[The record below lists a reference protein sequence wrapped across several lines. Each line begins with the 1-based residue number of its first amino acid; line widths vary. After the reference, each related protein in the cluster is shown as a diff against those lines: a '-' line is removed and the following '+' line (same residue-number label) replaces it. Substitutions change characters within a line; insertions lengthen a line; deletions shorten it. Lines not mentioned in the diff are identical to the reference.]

1 MECLPMRITGGEI
14 IPKWS
19 YTPTAV
25 RFYIFALNLSRFSTK
40 IAIFLILVEFFMDDE
55 VFSPSDQM

>member
-1 MECLPMRITGGEI
+1 MRITDGEI
-14 IPKWS
+14 IAKWS
-19 YTPTAV
+19 YTSTAVRGV

>member
-14 IPKWS
+14 IAKWS